1 MTQYFIRGSIAL
13 ASLLSACSSTSQSKS
28 VEDVLDAF
36 GVDHAATPRLD
47 DDLAPLPPDF
57 TPLGGRTTIDRFE
70 EVVLFGIGLD
80 DPRLG
85 TTGVM
90 PVVDL
95 IPGANNTLTPSLLA
109 EPAAPWLAGSIPR
122 AAARGDFDRDGV
134 DEIAVVYREPNE
146 PIRLVVLDGAS
157 VAGPFV
163 VGLAAVTELFV
174 TSGDFDGDLTD
185 DLLVAQVRPSAV
197 DLRLIRN
204 LPSGW
209 AADPTG
215 PSLPTTAADVGVV
228 LAAGNLDRDR
238 GLEIAVVVNEQAST
252 ASARRAIY
260 DDAATGFAVLAS
272 GPVTVTTATE
282 VVTVRAAGVA
292 LGDVDGDGVDEVVIG
307 GLTAIGNTCNLTTS
321 YAVEVLDD
329 GRTGLARLA
338 ANIRPWLDT
347 RQPCSSGS
355 QHRMETLHVL
365 TADLDGDG
373 ASEIVTNE
381 YIYDDLRATPGELL
395 ELYQLPQ
402 SELLTLGTS
411 GSNYRFSWRTTAFA
425 AGDVTSDRRDDLVF
439 YTQRDSA
446 QVVQVWSDDQID
458 GWSKT
463 TELRTRFTNGYTTV
477 LRPQIVLADADLDA
491 SSMAIE
497 YSEGSY
503 RQIFTEPVLI
513 AALAAAPCFA
523 RDQDVDGAC
532 RTAFGKAVS
541 ETNTRTDSWSF
552 ITGVSV
558 GYETEFSVLGVKTG
572 GAEAI
577 VNTRNTLRGYTSKA
591 YTQTTSVL
599 RETGPIEDSVIFATV
614 PLDVFTYTILSHPN
628 PELVGGKIEIRLPRS
643 PITIL
648 AQREFYNAHILPD
661 AFHVDAS
668 VFAHSAGDPK
678 SYRRASSKTA
688 LLREFTG
695 VESDQVDVGQGS
707 GRTLVSISKLD
718 TTSTGLAFDFEAT
731 LDLRGTSGVVVG
743 GFSIGGGAG
752 FDLSITRG
760 TEMMYQGSVANL
772 AADHFPKDAYRFGL
786 FTYIHDDPAVTS
798 QKFEV
803 VDYWVEP
810 F

>member
-1 MTQYFIRGSIAL
+1 
-13 ASLLSACSSTSQSKS
+13 
-28 VEDVLDAF
+28 VLEAF

-85 TTGVM
+85 TTGAM

-109 EPAAPWLAGSIPR
+109 TPAATPWLAGSIPR

-163 VGLAAVTELFV
+163 VGLDAVTELFV

-185 DLLVAQVRPSAV
+185 DLLCTGQAERGRPASDPQPAG
-197 DLRLIRN
+197 
-204 LPSGW
+204 GW
-209 AADPTG
+209 AADPAG
-215 PSLPTTAADVGVV
+215 PSLPTTAADVSVV

-260 DDAATGFAVLAS
+260 DDVATGFAVLAS

-338 ANIRPWLDT
+338 ASIRPWFDT

-355 QHRMETLHVL
+355 QHRMEALHVL

-381 YIYDDLRATPGELL
+381 YIYDDLRATPGELR

-411 GSNYRFSWRTTAFA
+411 GSDYWFNWRTTAFA

-439 YTQRDSA
+439 YTQRDTA
-446 QVVQVWSDDQID
+446 QVVQVWSDDQIAAGARPPSCGLD
-458 GWSKT
+458 S
-463 TELRTRFTNGYTTV
+463 RTGSPPACVRRSCSPMLTSMRARWRSNTAKAAIA
-477 LRPQIVLADADLDA
+477 R
-491 SSMAIE
+491 SSP
-497 YSEGSY
+497 S
-503 RQIFTEPVLI
+503 R
-513 AALAAAPCFA
+513 C
-523 RDQDVDGAC
+523 
-532 RTAFGKAVS
+532 
-541 ETNTRTDSWSF
+541 
-552 ITGVSV
+552 
-558 GYETEFSVLGVKTG
+558 
-572 GAEAI
+572 
-577 VNTRNTLRGYTSKA
+577 
-591 YTQTTSVL
+591 
-599 RETGPIEDSVIFATV
+599 
-614 PLDVFTYTILSHPN
+614 
-628 PELVGGKIEIRLPRS
+628 
-643 PITIL
+643 
-648 AQREFYNAHILPD
+648 
-661 AFHVDAS
+661 
-668 VFAHSAGDPK
+668 
-678 SYRRASSKTA
+678 
-688 LLREFTG
+688 
-695 VESDQVDVGQGS
+695 
-707 GRTLVSISKLD
+707 
-718 TTSTGLAFDFEAT
+718 
-731 LDLRGTSGVVVG
+731 
-743 GFSIGGGAG
+743 
-752 FDLSITRG
+752 
-760 TEMMYQGSVANL
+760 
-772 AADHFPKDAYRFGL
+772 
-786 FTYIHDDPAVTS
+786 
-798 QKFEV
+798 
-803 VDYWVEP
+803 
-810 F
+810 